1 MMHFESFRA
10 VRWLRTLNLILQ
22 ALLFTTLFGGLNY
35 LALHYSWRFDLTHYR
50 RYSLSPETRSYLRGL
65 TRPVRVVVTLSEDA
79 PQDEVVQAGRD
90 VRSLL
95 REYAYAAA
103 ANDAGHRVSVEYLD
117 VFQRNREAQ
126 QLGIDQ
132 ANAIVFI
139 SGDQRRVVTLGEL
152 YHIANGEKQEFRAEQ
167 AFTSAILDVAAAER
181 KKIYFLVGHGEL
193 DPDNTDPM
201 RGLSSLR
208 DELRLRNF
216 ATEKLDL
223 GYTRKVPDDAAL
235 VVVAAPLNVD
245 RFSAEQLRQYLTA
258 RAGRAILLLAA
269 RQPHG
274 LDDLLADWGVM
285 VDDDVIYD
293 INPESVT
300 EEGDLRIAA
309 FQKHPI
315 TQMLIDRQ
323 LALRLGE
330 TRSLRPEPGRGT
342 GSGLTLS
349 TLAATSP
356 TAWGERS
363 YRLRQM
369 PEYNPG
375 VDVRGL
381 PQLDPANR
389 LGIAVAS
396 ERLQARSDLPFSVR
410 GGRLVVF
417 GCADLASNSRLTA
430 AGNQTIFFNAINWT
444 VDRDTQ
450 LAIPPRPVE
459 RFQLSLSQQELVRL
473 RYCLLFIVPGVVA
486 VFGLM
491 VYWSRRS

>member
-1 MMHFESFRA
+1 MFHFESFRA
-10 VRWLRTLNLILQ
+10 VRWLRTCNLILQ
-22 ALLFTTLFGGLNY
+22 ALLITTLFLGLKY
-35 LALHYSWRFDLTHYR
+35 LARHYAWRFDLTHYH

-65 TRPVRVVVTLSEDA
+65 TRPVRVVVTLSDDA
-79 PQDEVVQAGRD
+79 PQEEVAQALRD

-95 REYAYAAA
+95 REYTYASAS
-103 ANDAGHRVSVEYLD
+103 NDAGHRITVEQLD

-126 QLGIDQ
+126 QLGIEQ
-132 ANAIVFI
+132 PNAIVFL
-139 SGDQRRVVTLGEL
+139 SGDQKRVVTLGDL
-152 YHIANGEKQEFRAEQ
+152 YHIEGGEKREFRGEQ

-193 DPDNTDPM
+193 DPDSVDPV
-201 RGLSSLR
+201 RGLSALR

-216 ATEKLDL
+216 AVEKLDVGHL
-223 GYTRKVPDDAAL
+223 RKIPDDAAL
-235 VVVAAPLNVD
+235 IVVAAPLNVD
-245 RFSAEQLRQYLTA
+245 RFAAEHLRQYLSA
-258 RAGRAILLLAA
+258 RAGRAILLLAP
-269 RQPHG
+269 RLPHG

-300 EEGDLRIAA
+300 EEGDLRISA

-342 GSGLTLS
+342 GGGLTLT
-349 TLAATSP
+349 TLGATSP

-369 PEYNPG
+369 PEYDPG
-375 VDVRGL
+375 IDVRGL
-381 PQLDPANR
+381 PRLDPANR
-389 LGIAVAS
+389 LGIGVAS
-396 ERLQARSDLPFSVR
+396 ERVQARGDLPFSVR

-417 GCADLASNSRLTA
+417 GSADLASNSRLGFP
-430 AGNQTIFFNAINWT
+430 GNQTLFFNAINWT

-450 LAIPPRPVE
+450 LAIPPRPIE
-459 RFQLSLSQQELVRL
+459 RFQLALSQQELTRL
-473 RYCLLFIVPGVVA
+473 RYSLLFIVPGAVA
-486 VFGLM
+486 LLGIM

>member
-245 RFSAEQLRQYLTA
+245 RFAAEQLRQYLTA

-417 GCADLASNSRLTA
+417 GCADLATNSRLTA